1 MKPARFPLVLL
12 ANRLGAVPRPSWCTY
27 LVTFRCNARCKMCD
41 SWRMKPG
48 RELTVDQARKVFAKI
63 GSLDVI
69 RLTGGEPFLRD
80 DFAELA
86 RVVYETASP
95 GVLHITTNGSFP
107 ETIAKFVERFPAPRR
122 LRFMVSFD
130 GLEAEHDA
138 NRGEDVAF
146 ARAEDTVRRL
156 VALRSRGIRVSVN
169 HTIISTSSLEAHD
182 ELRRRFEM
190 LGVDVQAVL
199 AYSDSAMYGLKR
211 FGGKAYDLIPA
222 VGYPLHPNLRGA
234 DAAGFVRRLLRQL
247 PRLRD
252 PFLRWGKRYYLR
264 GLLERLENRADPVPH
279 PPCVALRSHLRL
291 LPDGRVPV
299 CQFNTETVGSLLHQ
313 SFDEVWHGAAARP
326 ERAWVDA
333 CPGCW
338 AECEVMPSALYS
350 GDLLTAPLRK
360 SAGRHATSRIRGR
373 TRA

>member
-1 MKPARFPLVLL
+1 M
-12 ANRLGAVPRPSWCTY
+12 
-27 LVTFRCNARCKMCD
+27 
-41 SWRMKPG
+41 
-48 RELTVDQARKVFAKI
+48 
-63 GSLDVI
+63 I

-95 GVLHITTNGSFP
+95 GVLHITTKGSFP
-107 ETIAKFVERFPAPRR
+107 EPISKFVERFPAPRR

-146 ARAEDTVRRL
+146 ALAEDTVRRL

-222 VGYPLHPNLRGA
+222 VGYPLHQITQRLSHGLKDFSRGS
-234 DAAGFVRRLLRQL
+234 Q
-247 PRLRD
+247 
-252 PFLRWGKRYYLR
+252 
-264 GLLERLENRADPVPH
+264 
-279 PPCVALRSHLRL
+279 
-291 LPDGRVPV
+291 
-299 CQFNTETVGSLLHQ
+299 
-313 SFDEVWHGAAARP
+313 WH
-326 ERAWVDA
+326 
-333 CPGCW
+333 
-338 AECEVMPSALYS
+338 
-350 GDLLTAPLRK
+350 TAQQ
-360 SAGRHATSRIRGR
+360 
-373 TRA
+373 

>member
-1 MKPARFPLVLL
+1 
-12 ANRLGAVPRPSWCTY
+12 
-27 LVTFRCNARCKMCD
+27 
-41 SWRMKPG
+41 
-48 RELTVDQARKVFAKI
+48 
-63 GSLDVI
+63 
-69 RLTGGEPFLRD
+69 
-80 DFAELA
+80 
-86 RVVYETASP
+86 
-95 GVLHITTNGSFP
+95 
-107 ETIAKFVERFPAPRR
+107 
-122 LRFMVSFD
+122 
-130 GLEAEHDA
+130 
-138 NRGEDVAF
+138 
-146 ARAEDTVRRL
+146 
-156 VALRSRGIRVSVN
+156 
-169 HTIISTSSLEAHD
+169 
-182 ELRRRFEM
+182 M

-299 CQFNTETVGSLLHQ
+299 CQFNTETIGSLLHQ
-313 SFDEVWHGAAARP
+313 SFDEVWHGPAARP